1 MLSKLVPVVG
11 NICESGLG
19 LDDDVYNVVADEV
32 DVILNSAANT
42 TFNERLACN
51 FFFKKNLY
59 FLVCNLQ
66 NVTI

>member
-51 FFFKKNLY
+51 FFF
-59 FLVCNLQ
+59 
-66 NVTI
+66 